1 MRGHIAKKGKVYY
14 AVIYE
19 GINPATGKG
28 RHRWHRAGTTRR
40 EAERLLAELVKRSH
54 DGDYRAP
61 EKITLGDYL
70 LERWLPTKQSQLRPS
85 SYSSYRRNIEL
96 HVIPYLGHTPLQRI
110 TPEDLDT
117 LYARLLRE
125 GRRNGGG
132 GGLSP
137 KTVRYIHSIIR
148 KALADAARKG
158 TVVRNVADLA
168 DPPKLSAGPRR
179 QMTVWTADQLRA
191 FLEHIE
197 SHDLYPAYYLAA
209 NTGMRRGEVLG
220 LRWYHVDLDAARLV
234 VTQAVLSIEYEASVS
249 DVKTPNSRRTID
261 LDARTVGILRAWR
274 KRQFEHLLLAGQ
286 GTSASGFVFASP
298 DGGPVHPDSF
308 SQTFQRLVGRADLPR
323 IRLHDLRHT
332 HASILLQSGT
342 PVKVVS
348 ERLGHANAAFTMNV
362 YQHVLPGMQAEAASA
377 FTAAVFG
384 SSSEVALENDA

>member
-40 EAERLLAELVKRSH
+40 EAERLLADLVKRSH

-70 LERWLPTKQSQLRPS
+70 LERWLPTKQSQLRPL

-96 HVIPYLGHTPLQRI
+96 HVIPYIGHTPLQRI

-158 TVVRNVADLA
+158 TVARNVADLA

-179 QMTVWTADQLRA
+179 QMTVWTADELRA

-197 SHDLYPAYYLAA
+197 NHDLYPAYYLAA

-220 LRWYHVDLDAARLV
+220 LRWDQVDLDAARLV

-249 DVKTPNSRRTID
+249 DVKTANSRRTID
-261 LDARTVGILRAWR
+261 LDIRTVNVLRAWR
-274 KRQFEHLLLAGQ
+274 KRQLEQLMLTGRR
-286 GTSASGFVFASP
+286 TDVTGFVFARP
-298 DGGPVHPDSF
+298 DGSPIHPDYF
-308 SQTFQRLVGRADLPR
+308 SQTFDRLVSQTGLQR

-332 HASILLQSGT
+332 HASVLLKAGT
-342 PVKVVS
+342 PVKVVA
-348 ERLGHANAAFTMNV
+348 ERLGHANPAFTMNV
-362 YQHVLPGMQAEAASA
+362 YQHVLPGMQAEAAAA
-377 FTAAVFG
+377 FADAVFFG
-384 SSSEVALENDA
+384 TPHTVL